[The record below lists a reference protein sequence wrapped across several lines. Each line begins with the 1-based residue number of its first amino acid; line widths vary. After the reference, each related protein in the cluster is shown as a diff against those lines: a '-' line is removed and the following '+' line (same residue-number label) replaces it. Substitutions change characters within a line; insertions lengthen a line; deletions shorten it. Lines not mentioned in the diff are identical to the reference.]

1 VAVEGLRQALCRSQ
15 ESPSGSVFRTAKWF
29 EERAAKLVVLRFEL
43 THGPEPNKF
52 KLAEL
57 VSKLDPKDREWAM
70 KETDLTLLCRYAA
83 EKAIQCQDNA
93 GECARN
99 ADEINY
105 RMFVFPLA

>member
-1 VAVEGLRQALCRSQ
+1 
-15 ESPSGSVFRTAKWF
+15 
-29 EERAAKLVVLRFEL
+29 
-43 THGPEPNKF
+43 
-52 KLAEL
+52 
-57 VSKLDPKDREWAM
+57 M